1 MVEDGGHSV
10 DFSWSDEQLAY
21 RQAVVEFA
29 QKELNDR
36 IAERDA
42 ASEFSRDSWQKC
54 ADFGLLGLPFPDEY
68 GGQGADYLT
77 TMLAMEAL
85 GYGCRDNGLIFSLG
99 AHLWSGATP
108 VLRFGTPEQKDRY
121 LPGMID
127 GSLIAVQGMTEP
139 GSGSDAYSLA
149 TTATPDGDDWL
160 LNGSKTFITNAPV
173 ADVFVVFATVDR
185 SKGWLGLTAFIVERD
200 MPGLSVGKPFHKMG
214 IRTSPMS
221 ELSFEDCR
229 VPGGNLLGKRG
240 SGMMVFNHSIEHE
253 RGAIL
258 AHTLGTMERQLE
270 EALEYV
276 RSRKQFGQSIGKFQS
291 VANRL
296 VDMKVRL
303 ESARLLVYKL
313 GWEWDRGG
321 GKPIDASMVKLV
333 LSEAWVQSSIDAMA
347 VHGAYGYMT
356 ESEIE
361 REVRDAMASRIY
373 SGTSDI
379 QRNIIASQ
387 MKL

>member
-1 MVEDGGHSV
+1 
-10 DFSWSDEQLAY
+10 
-21 RQAVVEFA
+21 
-29 QKELNDR
+29 
-36 IAERDA
+36 
-42 ASEFSRDSWQKC
+42 
-54 ADFGLLGLPFPDEY
+54 
-68 GGQGADYLT
+68 
-77 TMLAMEAL
+77 
-85 GYGCRDNGLIFSLG
+85 
-99 AHLWSGATP
+99 
-108 VLRFGTPEQKDRY
+108 
-121 LPGMID
+121 
-127 GSLIAVQGMTEP
+127 
-139 GSGSDAYSLA
+139 
-149 TTATPDGDDWL
+149 
-160 LNGSKTFITNAPV
+160 
-173 ADVFVVFATVDR
+173 
-185 SKGWLGLTAFIVERD
+185 
-200 MPGLSVGKPFHKMG
+200 
-214 IRTSPMS
+214 MS
-221 ELSFEDCR
+221 ELAFEDCR

-276 RSRKQFGQSIGKFQS
+276 RSRKQFGQSIGKFQA